1 MLTDFININI
11 KEALNIL
18 NDTASVI
25 RQNGESQNRCFKKIE
40 HAKFSKKRTFPIPW
54 YALFSCIQSKSLYS
68 VWIQENSAYQ
78 GVRNV
83 RFFENLAYFV
93 FLKHPFWD
101 SLFCLIT
108 DDWQKLIRFF
118 IQWSFLSRTIV
129 KSQRLFRTL
138 FYMLI

>member
-40 HAKFSKKRTFPIPW
+40 QAKFSKKRTFPIPW

-68 VWIQENSAYQ
+68 VWVQENSAYQ
-78 GVRNV
+78 GFRNV
-83 RFFENLAYFV
+83 RFFENLACFV

-118 IQWSFLSRTIV
+118 IQWSFLSRT